1 MISSIF
7 GAGGRVVSGQS
18 AMLPSSTTAASARIG
33 TKRLIA
39 CTPNAKVSD
48 RSQPPLM
55 VDLSQSESSG
65 SDSLHRLVRLSC
77 VSSWPVTEKEK

>member
-1 MISSIF
+1 
-7 GAGGRVVSGQS
+7 VSLLS
-18 AMLPSSTTAASARIG
+18 
-33 TKRLIA
+33 
-39 CTPNAKVSD
+39 NAKVSD